1 MPQPDSSLSM
11 CIGQGSDYRL
21 LNGNYVFEKCQ
32 RMMCFS
38 PVEIVND
45 DLIEDTE
52 TFSISL
58 QLPNQHISGNI
69 SISPHV
75 SSVTI
80 RDEDSMH

>member
-45 DLIEDTE
+45 DLIEDTDQYHYSYPLVE
-52 TFSISL
+52 TFL
-58 QLPNQHISGNI
+58 LVHMCLLLP
-69 SISPHV
+69 
-75 SSVTI
+75 
-80 RDEDSMH
+80 